1 MRLSKI
7 AKELNISISRLAEF
21 LDSKGHSID
30 VRPTTK
36 ISQEQYDILLQEF
49 NKDFYEKQQSSEA
62 IELKKQEKEEI
73 QSINN
78 VSNDQSDAKI
88 VEEETLNIESKDA
101 IKKDDNLNI
110 KKDED
115 IDSSKTSEQQKNTI
129 DSKKNIDENN
139 SKNTLKGP
147 VVTGE
152 TIDLSLFERN
162 KKNKQTRVA
171 SSSNS
176 PESKDLRKKRRRITQ
191 SGSFNKNVKT
201 NKNTKKKDEIDSG
214 EIQKKIAETLDKL
227 TNKGKSSSVKFRKQ
241 KRAERK
247 EKALEEQIEADKAKS
262 TLKVTEFVSVGEL
275 ASMMDVDPNQIIS
288 SCMMLGIMVTMNQRL
303 DAETLTIVAEE
314 FGFEVEFVSAEVQE
328 AIDEEEDKDEDLL
341 LRSPIVTI
349 MGHVDHG
356 KTSLLDYIRKENVI
370 AGEAGGITQHIGAY
384 EVTLSDERKITFID
398 TPGHEAFTAM
408 RARGAQVTDLAI
420 IVIAVDDNVM
430 PQTKEAISHAQAAE
444 VPIVF
449 AFNKIDKPNTNSDS
463 LKEQLSAMNLLVEEW
478 GGKYQSQD
486 ISAKTGL
493 GIDDLLD
500 KVILESDILELKAN
514 PTRKAQGTIIE
525 ASLDKGKGYVAT
537 ILVQNGTL
545 KKGDFILAGRYT
557 GKVKAMFDER
567 GKSVLEAGPS
577 KPVTILGLNGAPQA
591 GDTFN
596 VMDEEKEA
604 KQIATKRNQLQRE
617 QSIRTQKHITLD
629 EIGRRLAIGDFKEL
643 NIIVKGDVD
652 GSIEALTDSLLKLS
666 TDQIQVNIIHKGVG
680 QITDSD
686 VLLASASNA
695 IILGFQVRPSLSARK
710 LADKECID
718 IRIYSIIYDAI
729 NAIKDALEGMHE
741 PEMKE
746 EILGN
751 AEVRDVFKIP
761 KAGTIAGSYVLDG
774 KIIRNSQ
781 VRLIRDGIVIYTGK
795 LNSLKRFKEDV
806 KDVQKG
812 YECGVGIENFN
823 DIKVGDVIE
832 AFTEVEV

>member
-88 VEEETLNIESKDA
+88 VEEETLNIESKDV

-695 IILGFQVRPSLSARK
+695 IILGFQVRPSISARK

-761 KAGTIAGSYVLDG
+761 KAGTIAGSYVIDG

-781 VRLIRDGIVIYTGK
+781 ARLIRDGIVIYTGK

>member
-115 IDSSKTSEQQKNTI
+115 IDSSKTSDQQKNTI

-761 KAGTIAGSYVLDG
+761 KAGTIAGSYVIDG

-781 VRLIRDGIVIYTGK
+781 ARLIRDGIVIYTGK